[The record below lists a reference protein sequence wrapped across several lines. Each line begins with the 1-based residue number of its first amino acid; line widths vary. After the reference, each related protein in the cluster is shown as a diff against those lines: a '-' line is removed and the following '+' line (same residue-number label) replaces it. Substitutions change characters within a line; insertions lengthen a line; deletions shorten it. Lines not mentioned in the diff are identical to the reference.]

1 MSVFPVFMEMEDET
15 CLIVGGGRVAYRKAH
30 ALCQTGARV
39 HVISKTFD
47 ERFVGLKKDGVQ
59 CYEVNDGVEAV
70 KDWLECEN
78 IALLI
83 CATDDAEINH
93 RLACLGKMN
102 HIPVNSATN
111 PKDCTFYF
119 PSLVRRGDL
128 TIGVSTGGKVPALS
142 RMAAEQIGQMFPDWY
157 GKLTKVSGQ
166 AREKMKGLS
175 FSFEERKNILESIL
189 KTGIKYEGNIDEAT
203 VDQMIQKN
211 QAVEKNDH

>member
-1 MSVFPVFMEMEDET
+1 MSAFPIFMEMEGEK

-30 ALCQTGARV
+30 ILCQTGARV

-47 ERFVGLKKDGVQ
+47 ERFCALQKDGLR
-59 CYEVNDGVEAV
+59 CHEVNDGFEAV
-70 KDWLECEN
+70 KGWLECEN

-83 CATDDAEINH
+83 CATDDAKINH
-93 RLACLGKMN
+93 RLALIGKMH
-102 HIPVNSATN
+102 HILVDSATN

-119 PSLVRRGDL
+119 PSVVRRGDL

-142 RMAAEQIGQMFPDWY
+142 RMVAEQIRQMFPDWY
-157 GKLTKVSGQ
+157 GRLTKVGGQ

-175 FSFEERKNILESIL
+175 FSFDERKKLLESIL
-189 KTGIKYEGNIDEAT
+189 ETGIKYEGNIDEAT

-211 QAVEKNDH
+211 QAVDKNDH